1 MSRIIFEQFVD
12 SETSTYT
19 FLIADPKSRDAALV
33 DSVRENVDVYKK
45 RIDELGLNLK
55 YLLETHVH
63 ADHVTGNG
71 LLQDAFPNAQVGL
84 SAKANVKFPHIALDD
99 NSVLMVGDIEIKTFF
114 TPGHTSESIT
124 FLVDGNRLLTGDT
137 MFIGSCGRTDF
148 QAGDSKLM
156 YKSLKR
162 LASLPAE
169 TLVYP
174 GHDYNKRW
182 VSSIAEQL
190 ATNKLLTMSEAEF
203 IAELDSWKLPPPRK
217 IKESVPAN
225 LLNGRNPAE
234 TRSAAAEAQA

>member
-1 MSRIIFEQFVD
+1 MSRIIFEQYID
-12 SETSTYT
+12 AETSTYT
-19 FLIADPKSRDAALV
+19 FLIADPKTREAALV
-33 DSVRENVDVYKK
+33 DSVRENVEVYKK
-45 RIDELGLNLK
+45 RIRELNLNLR

-63 ADHVTGNG
+63 ADHITGNAF
-71 LLQDAFPNAQVGL
+71 LQEAFPQAQVGL
-84 SAKANVKFPHIALDD
+84 SEKANVKFPHISLKDG
-99 NSVLMVGDIEIKTFF
+99 SVLKVGEIEIQTLF
-114 TPGHTSESIT
+114 TPGHTSESIS

-156 YKSLKR
+156 YQSLKR
-162 LASLPAE
+162 LASLPRE

-190 ATNKLLTMSEAEF
+190 ETNKLLSMTEAEF
-203 IAELDSWKLPPPRK
+203 VAELESWKLPPPRK

-225 LLNGRNPAE
+225 LLNGRTPSE
-234 TRSAAAEAQA
+234 TRSAEAEA

>member
-1 MSRIIFEQFVD
+1 MSRIIFEQYID
-12 SETSTYT
+12 PETSTYT
-19 FLIADPKSRDAALV
+19 FLIADPQTREAALV
-33 DSVRENVDVYKK
+33 DSVRENVSFYKK
-45 RIDELGLNLK
+45 RVEELGLKLM

-63 ADHVTGNG
+63 ADHITGNA
-71 LLQDAFPNAQVGL
+71 LLQETFPKAQVGL
-84 SAKANVKFPHIALDD
+84 SERANVKFPHIALADG
-99 NSVLMVGDIEIKTFF
+99 SVLKLGEVEIKTLF

-162 LASLPAE
+162 IASLPPE

-190 ATNKLLTMSEAEF
+190 ISNKLLSMSEEEF
-203 IAELDSWKLPPPRK
+203 VAELESWNLPPPKK

-225 LLNGRNPAE
+225 LLNGRTPAE
-234 TRSAAAEAQA
+234 VRGAEAQV

>member
-1 MSRIIFEQFVD
+1 MSRIIFEQYID
-12 SETSTYT
+12 AETSTYT
-19 FLIADPKSRDAALV
+19 FLIADPKTREAALV
-33 DSVRENVDVYKK
+33 DSVRENVEVYKK
-45 RIDELGLNLK
+45 RIRELNLNLR

-63 ADHVTGNG
+63 ADHITGNAF
-71 LLQDAFPNAQVGL
+71 LQEAFPQAQVGL
-84 SAKANVKFPHIALDD
+84 SEKANVKFPHISLKDG
-99 NSVLMVGDIEIKTFF
+99 SVLKVGDIEIQTLF
-114 TPGHTSESIT
+114 TPGHTSESIS

-156 YKSLKR
+156 YQSLKR
-162 LASLPAE
+162 LASFPRE

-190 ATNKLLTMSEAEF
+190 ETNKLLSMTEAEF
-203 IAELDSWKLPPPRK
+203 VAELESWKLPPPRK

-225 LLNGRNPAE
+225 LLNGRTPAE
-234 TRSAAAEAQA
+234 ARSTEAQA

>member
-1 MSRIIFEQFVD
+1 MSRIIFEQYLD
-12 SETSTYT
+12 EETSTYT
-19 FLIADPKSRDAALV
+19 FLIADPKTKEAALV
-33 DSVRENVDVYKK
+33 DSVRENVALYKK
-45 RIDELGLNLK
+45 RIQELGLNLR

-63 ADHVTGNG
+63 ADHVTGNA
-71 LLQDAFPNAQVGL
+71 LLQDVFPKAQVGL
-84 SAKANVKFPHIALDD
+84 SEKANVKFPHIALADG
-99 NSVLMVGDIEIKTFF
+99 SVLKVGDIEIKTFF

-148 QAGDSKLM
+148 QAGDSKAM
-156 YKSLKR
+156 YQSLKR
-162 LASLPAE
+162 LAALPAE

-182 VSSIAEQL
+182 VSSIGEQL
-190 ATNKLLTMSEAEF
+190 VSNKLLTMSEAEF

-225 LLNGRNPAE
+225 LLNGRSPAE
-234 TRSAAAEAQA
+234 ARSSGAQA

>member
-1 MSRIIFEQFVD
+1 MNRIIFEQYID
-12 SETSTYT
+12 EESSTYT
-19 FLIADPKSRDAALV
+19 FLIADPKTREAALI
-33 DSVRENVDVYKK
+33 DSVRENVALYKK
-45 RIDELGLNLK
+45 RIDELGLNLV

-71 LLQDAFPNAQVGL
+71 LLQEVFPKAQVGL
-84 SAKANVKFPHIALDD
+84 SEKANVKFPHIPLADGR
-99 NSVLMVGDIEIKTFF
+99 VLKLGEIEIKTFY

-162 LASLPAE
+162 LAELPPE

-190 ATNKLLTMSEAEF
+190 ISNKLLSMTEPEF
-203 IAELDSWKLPPPRK
+203 IAELESWKLPPPRK
-217 IKESVPAN
+217 IRESVPAN
-225 LLNGRNPAE
+225 LLNGRSPAE
-234 TRSAAAEAQA
+234 TRGAEAQV